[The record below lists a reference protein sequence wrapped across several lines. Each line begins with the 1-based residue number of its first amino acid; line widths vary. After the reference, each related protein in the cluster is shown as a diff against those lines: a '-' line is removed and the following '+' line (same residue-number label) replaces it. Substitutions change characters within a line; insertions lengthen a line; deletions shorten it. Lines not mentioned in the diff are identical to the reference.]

1 MFFYGPIIEGAKVRQ
16 KRESGSFTFSL
27 SLSRLSLS
35 HSLTHYLFLSHS
47 ISFSLTLFLSLSL
60 FFFLSHSISFS
71 LTHTHASAQWVYLH
85 FISLSL
91 PYTYTLSLPL
101 SFFLSLSL
109 IHRHMQVHNEILTH
123 THSLFFSL
131 THSSHSKD
139 LSSLIDWLFF
149 VYFFRYY
156 QAHSLSLSKSPQF
169 FTSTWANCPQQFP
182 LSLFAS
188 LSPFPECILK
198 RTKKPIFCST
208 GLRYLSM
215 SELLLINGE
224 RIFTYQMMR
233 GLLKRQFKHTL
244 VGLYRCFYCYGC
256 TCFQISLEIYLC
268 CYWY

>member
-101 SFFLSLSL
+101 SFFLSLSYTDICKCTMRYLL
-109 IHRHMQVHNEILTH
+109 IHT
-123 THSLFFSL
+123 LFFSL
-131 THSSHSKD
+131 SHTHLTQKIFPLSLTDSS
-139 LSSLIDWLFF
+139 SSTSF
-149 VYFFRYY
+149 VTTKLT
-156 QAHSLSLSKSPQF
+156 HSLSLSPPNFLHLHELIALS
-169 FTSTWANCPQQFP
+169 SSHSLSLP
-182 LSLFAS
+182 LSL
-188 LSPFPECILK
+188 LSQNAF
-198 RTKKPIFCST
+198 
-208 GLRYLSM
+208 
-215 SELLLINGE
+215 
-224 RIFTYQMMR
+224 
-233 GLLKRQFKHTL
+233 
-244 VGLYRCFYCYGC
+244 
-256 TCFQISLEIYLC
+256 
-268 CYWY
+268 

>member
-16 KRESGSFTFSL
+16 KRESGSFTF
-27 SLSRLSLS
+27 S

-182 LSLFAS
+182 LSLCLS
-188 LSPFPECILK
+188 LSFPRMHFKEDEKTNILFD
-198 RTKKPIFCST
+198 RSQVP
-208 GLRYLSM
+208 L
-215 SELLLINGE
+215 NE
-224 RIFTYQMMR
+224 RAIAN
-233 GLLKRQFKHTL
+233 
-244 VGLYRCFYCYGC
+244 
-256 TCFQISLEIYLC
+256 
-268 CYWY
+268 

>member
-16 KRESGSFTFSL
+16 KRESGSFTFS
-27 SLSRLSLS
+27 
-35 HSLTHYLFLSHS
+35 HSLTHSLT

-60 FFFLSHSISFS
+60 YFFLSHSFSFS
-71 LTHTHASAQWVYLH
+71 LTLFLSLSHTHMQVH
-85 FISLSL
+85 NE
-91 PYTYTLSLPL
+91 YTYTLSLSLFLTHIHSLFLFLSFSLSHTQTYASAQWDTYSYTL
-101 SFFLSLSL
+101 SFFLSHTLISLKRSFLSHWLTLLRLLLSL
-109 IHRHMQVHNEILTH
+109 LP
-123 THSLFFSL
+123 
-131 THSSHSKD
+131 
-139 LSSLIDWLFF
+139 SSLSLSL
-149 VYFFRYY
+149 
-156 QAHSLSLSKSPQF
+156 SLSLSKSPQF

>member
-1 MFFYGPIIEGAKVRQ
+1 MSIPTLY
-16 KRESGSFTFSL
+16 L
-27 SLSRLSLS
+27 SLSSL
-35 HSLTHYLFLSHS
+35 H
-47 ISFSLTLFLSLSL
+47 I
-60 FFFLSHSISFS
+60 
-71 LTHTHASAQWVYLH
+71 
-85 FISLSL
+85 
-91 PYTYTLSLPL
+91 YTLSS